1 MNLNVPKTD
10 SNGQDKFHQKFE
22 SMPKPT
28 AVTAASS
35 NSDQNTTLQHPK
47 DKQQEQQVNKLLHSN
62 EDTNFI
68 KDNNKTQQQDTTTRS
83 TAKWTTIHKPRRA
96 NSTKPSGSEPRTG

>member
-10 SNGQDKFHQKFE
+10 SNGQDKFHQKCE

-47 DKQQEQQVNKLLHSN
+47 DKPLEHLVEQLLHSN
-62 EDTNFI
+62 EEPNFI
-68 KDNNKTQQQDTTTRS
+68 
-83 TAKWTTIHKPRRA
+83 H
-96 NSTKPSGSEPRTG
+96 RT